1 MFRKAFLFGTV
12 WILIIILVTLFAQ
25 SFLSRLVRAQPQA
38 TATAIVS
45 SLLTNLRPAATVT
58 PTAIATRGSTISL
71 PPTAV
76 PPTTTPAPIYA
87 QAGESA
93 TMSGFSYIRQTWN
106 NCGPAT
112 LAMNLSYWGS
122 TLDQA
127 TIGSVLRPFQDDKN
141 VSPVELAEYAQSQGY
156 RALVRVNG
164 DGDRLR
170 TLLANGI
177 PVIIETWLE
186 SPPGD
191 GLGHY
196 RMLVGYDD
204 AAANWIGYDSYYRE
218 NLVNPTGD
226 YQGIRMDYTE
236 TDVLWHVFNR
246 TYVVIYS
253 EDKADLVAAILGADI
268 DDGAMWARSLQAA
281 EAVLAQDND
290 DAFAWFNQG
299 TSLTA
304 LGRYDEAA
312 AAFDQARSLGLP
324 PRMLWYQFA
333 PFQAYYESGRY
344 EDVIS
349 LADSVLNSAV
359 QIEELYYWKA
369 EAALALG
376 DQRAADQANQRLAQL
391 RPNYRIHY
399 GRMAAVQA
407 PSIVETGEA
416 AAVSVTSSVT
426 SSVSEP
432 VTTTR
437 ARIASPTPTAA
448 PRVRVEFV
456 ADVTIPDGTVVD
468 AGESFTKIWRVRN
481 DSAVTWE
488 GYRLREMAGGAWI
501 NDNFATSVDQP
512 VPDTAPGDT
521 VDIELVITA
530 PAQTGSYTG
539 YWQIVNA
546 DGVPVTGGQLWTI
559 IAVQG
564 AGE

>member
-12 WILIIILVTLFAQ
+12 WIVLIILVTLFAQ
-25 SFLSRLVRAQPQA
+25 SFLSRMVRAQPSA

-45 SLLTNLRPAATVT
+45 SLATAIRPAAAFA
-58 PTAIATRGSTISL
+58 PTTTATRGSTIAVSPTAL
-71 PPTAV
+71 PPTA
-76 PPTTTPAPIYA
+76 TPAPIYA
-87 QAGESA
+87 QAGDSA
-93 TMSGFSYIRQTWN
+93 TLSGFSYIRQTWN

-122 TLDQA
+122 SLDQA
-127 TIGSVLRPFQDDKN
+127 TIGLALRPFQDDKN

-204 AAANWIGYDSYYRE
+204 TAANWIGYDSYYRE
-218 NLVNPTGD
+218 NLVNPNGE
-226 YQGIRMDYTE
+226 YQGIRMDYAE
-236 TDVLWHVFNR
+236 TDALWHVFNR

-253 EDKADLVAAILGADI
+253 EDKADLVAAILGEEMDE
-268 DDGAMWARSLQAA
+268 GAMWARSLQAA
-281 EAVLAQDND
+281 EAVLAQDAD

-333 PFQAYYESGRY
+333 PFQAYYESGRN
-344 EDVIS
+344 EDVIA

-391 RPNYRIHY
+391 KPNYRTHY
-399 GRMAAVQA
+399 GRMAVVQ
-407 PSIVETGEA
+407 PSSIAETGEI
-416 AAVSVTSSVT
+416 AAVSVTSP
-426 SSVSEP
+426 VSAP
-432 VTTTR
+432 ATTTP
-437 ARIASPTPTAA
+437 ARTAAPTPTAA
-448 PRVRVEFV
+448 PQVRVEFV
-456 ADVTIPDGTVVD
+456 ADVTIPDGTVVE

-481 DSAVTWE
+481 DSDVAWE
-488 GYRLREMAGGAWI
+488 GYRLREIAGGAWI

-530 PAQTGSYTG
+530 PEQIGSYTG

-564 AGE
+564 TGE

>member
-45 SLLTNLRPAATVT
+45 SLITNLRPAAAAS
-58 PTAIATRGSTISL
+58 PTATATRAPVISL

-76 PPTTTPAPIYA
+76 PPTATPAPIYA

-93 TMSGFSYIRQTWN
+93 TLSGFSYIRQTWN

-122 TLDQA
+122 SLDQA

-156 RALVRVNG
+156 GALVRVNG
-164 DGDRLR
+164 DAERLR
-170 TLLANGI
+170 TLLANGV

-204 AAANWIGYDSYYRE
+204 AASNWIGYDSYYRE
-218 NLVNPTGD
+218 NLVNPSGD

-236 TDVLWHVFNR
+236 TDALWHVFNR
-246 TYVVIYS
+246 TYVVIYT
-253 EDKADLVAAILGADI
+253 EDKADLVADILGEDI

-281 EAVLAQDND
+281 EAVLAQDGD

-344 EDVIS
+344 EDVIR
-349 LADSVLNSAV
+349 LADNVLNSAV

-391 RPNYRIHY
+391 RPNYRTHY

-407 PSIVETGEA
+407 SSIVETGEV
-416 AAVSVTSSVT
+416 AAVSITSSVNA
-426 SSVSEP
+426 SA
-432 VTTTR
+432 TTTP
-437 ARIASPTPTAA
+437 ARTAA
-448 PRVRVEFV
+448 PTSTAAPQVRVEFV
-456 ADVTIPDGTVVD
+456 ADVTIPDGTVVG

-481 DSAVTWE
+481 DSNVAWE
-488 GYRLREMAGGAWI
+488 GYRLREIAGSAWI

-512 VPDTAPGDT
+512 VPDTAPGAT

-530 PAQTGSYTG
+530 PAQIGSYTG

-559 IAVQG
+559 ITVQK
-564 AGE
+564 AAE